1 MYDNLYESPF
11 GYFGVGSDIRW
22 CGRWSG
28 SKFCMYCGHHAKF
41 KEWSKDWHWYYLLEW
56 RDPDWG
62 RWGWKEFSH
71 FSTYSFYNT
80 IHHRRPLL
88 GQKYIAKAKRY
99 RTVGIKETDLKS
111 LLKHGCKPK
120 RKCKCVSVSQRGA
133 WYCPECFYL
142 ITRMAKH
149 RGDHFHDLTIMDKNE
164 LKEDILI
171 FLLSGIL

>member
-41 KEWSKDWHWYYLLEW
+41 KEWSKNWHWYYLLEW
-56 RDPDWG
+56 KDPNYGW
-62 RWGWKEFSH
+62 WGWKEFAH
-71 FSTYSFYNT
+71 FKTYSF
-80 IHHRRPLL
+80 RPLR
-88 GQKYIAKAKRY
+88 GPKHIAEPKRY

-111 LLKHGCKPK
+111 LLKHGCKSK
-120 RKCKCVSVSQRGA
+120 RKCRCVSISQRGA
-133 WYCPECFYL
+133 WHCLKCFYL
-142 ITRMAKH
+142 ITRMTKH
-149 RGDHFHDLTIMDKNE
+149 LGVHFHDLTIMDKHK

-171 FLLSGIL
+171 LLLSGTL